1 MKIIQVK
8 NCYKSFGDIQAL
20 NQLDFSV
27 KQGEIFGLLGPNGA
41 GKSTTINLLS
51 GLLQPDKGTILINAI
66 DMSKN
71 INLAKKY
78 IGIVPQEIALYDEL
92 SAYENLIFWGK
103 LYDIPAKEL
112 KKRVNDTLERIGLS
126 DRRNDPVGHF
136 SGGMKRRVNIGA
148 ALLHQPKILLMDEPT
163 VGIDPQSRLHIFDL
177 IEDLNQQGMSIIYA
191 THYME
196 EAERLCHTIGIIDQG
211 KIIAKGNLQALK
223 EKAEYT
229 KIVVVNLKELSPNLL
244 KCIEKEPTIQSINYE
259 TQSLSISYH
268 DLNTDLQNIITMLQ
282 NAGGNIQKIETQ
294 SPNLEDVFLQLTGK
308 KLRN

>member
-8 NCYKSFGDIQAL
+8 NCYKSFGDSHAL

-51 GLLQPDKGTILINAI
+51 GLLQPDKGSIWVDRINMA
-66 DMSKN
+66 N
-71 INLAKKY
+71 QTNLAKKS

-92 SAYENLIFWGK
+92 SAYENLFFWGK
-103 LYDIPAKEL
+103 LYDIPTKEI
-112 KKRVNDTLERIGLS
+112 KKRVTDILKLLGLE
-126 DRRNDPVGHF
+126 DRKKEPIAHF
-136 SGGMKRRVNIGA
+136 SGGMKRRINIGA
-148 ALLHQPKILLMDEPT
+148 ALLHRPKILLMDEPT

-177 IEDLNQQGMSIIYA
+177 IENLNRQGMSIIYA

-223 EKAEYT
+223 EMADHA
-229 KIVVVNLKELSPNLL
+229 KIVMVNLKELSPDILERL
-244 KCIEKEPTIQSINYE
+244 EKEPAIQNINYE
-259 TQSLSISYH
+259 SQSLSISYH
-268 DLNTDLQNIITMLQ
+268 DLNTDLQNIIVMLQ
-282 NAGGNIQKIETQ
+282 NAGGNIQKIETL
-294 SPNLEDVFLQLTGK
+294 SPNLEAIFLQLTGK
-308 KLRN
+308 KLRD

>member
-8 NCYKSFGDIQAL
+8 NCDKSFGDIQAL
-20 NQLDFSV
+20 NQLNFSV

-51 GLLQPDKGTILINAI
+51 GLLQPDKGSILIDDI
-66 DMSKN
+66 DMREN
-71 INLAKKY
+71 THLAKKR

-92 SAYENLIFWGK
+92 SAYENLLFWGR

-112 KKRVNDTLERIGLS
+112 KKRVNDTLNRIGLS
-126 DRRNDPVGHF
+126 DRKNDPVAHF

-163 VGIDPQSRLHIFDL
+163 VGIDPQSRNHIFDL
-177 IEDLNQQGMSIIYA
+177 IEELNREGMSIIYA

-196 EAERLCHTIGIIDQG
+196 EAERLCHTIGIMDQG
-211 KIIAKGNLQALK
+211 KIIAQGNLASLK
-223 EKAEYT
+223 ERAISAKMVMVT
-229 KIVVVNLKELSPNLL
+229 LKEISRNMLGQIKDELAV
-244 KCIEKEPTIQSINYE
+244 QSIDDEN
-259 TQSLSISYH
+259 QSLSIPYNH
-268 DLNTDLQNIITMLQ
+268 LNSDIQNIIQIIQ
-282 NAGGNIQKIETQ
+282 NAGGEIQKIETQ

>member
-8 NCYKSFGDIQAL
+8 NCDKSFGDIQAL
-20 NQLDFSV
+20 NQLNFSV

-51 GLLQPDKGTILINAI
+51 GLLQPDKGSILIDAI
-66 DMSKN
+66 DMRKN
-71 INLAKKY
+71 THLAKKR

-92 SAYENLIFWGK
+92 SAYENLIFWGN

-112 KKRVNDTLERIGLS
+112 KKRVNDTLNRIGLS
-126 DRRNDPVGHF
+126 DRKNDAVGHF

-148 ALLHQPKILLMDEPT
+148 ALLHRPKILLMDEPT
-163 VGIDPQSRLHIFDL
+163 VGIDPQSRNHIFDL
-177 IEDLNQQGMSIIYA
+177 IEELNREGMSIIYA

-196 EAERLCHTIGIIDQG
+196 EAERLCHTIGIMDQG
-211 KIIAKGNLQALK
+211 KIIAQGNLASLK
-223 EKAEYT
+223 ERAISAKMVMVT
-229 KIVVVNLKELSPNLL
+229 LKEISRNMLDQIKDELAV
-244 KCIEKEPTIQSINYE
+244 QSIDGEN
-259 TQSLSISYH
+259 QSLSISYNH
-268 DLNTDLQNIITMLQ
+268 LNSDIQNIIQIIQ
-282 NAGGNIQKIETQ
+282 NAGGEIQKIETQ

>member
-1 MKIIQVK
+1 MNIIQVK
-8 NCYKSFGDIQAL
+8 KCDKSFGDIRAL

-51 GLLQPDKGTILINAI
+51 GLLQPDQGAILIDDI

-71 INLAKKY
+71 THLAKKR

-103 LYDIPAKEL
+103 LYNIPTKEL
-112 KKRVNDTLERIGLS
+112 KKRVNDTLNRIGLS
-126 DRRNDPVGHF
+126 DRKNDAVGHF

-163 VGIDPQSRLHIFDL
+163 VGIDPQSRNHIFDL
-177 IEDLNQQGMSIIYA
+177 IEELNREGMSIIYA

-196 EAERLCHTIGIIDQG
+196 EAERLCHTIGIMDQG
-211 KIIAKGNLQALK
+211 RIIAKGNLQALK
-223 EKAEYT
+223 DKAICA
-229 KIVVVNLKELSPNLL
+229 KIVMVTLKTLSRNMLDRIKDELAV
-244 KCIEKEPTIQSINYE
+244 QSIDDEN
-259 TQSLSISYH
+259 QSLSIPYNH
-268 DLNTDLQNIITMLQ
+268 LNTDMQNIIQIIQ
-282 NAGGNIQKIETQ
+282 NAGGKIQKIETQ
-294 SPNLEDVFLQLTGK
+294 SANLEDVFLQLTGK
-308 KLRN
+308 KLRD